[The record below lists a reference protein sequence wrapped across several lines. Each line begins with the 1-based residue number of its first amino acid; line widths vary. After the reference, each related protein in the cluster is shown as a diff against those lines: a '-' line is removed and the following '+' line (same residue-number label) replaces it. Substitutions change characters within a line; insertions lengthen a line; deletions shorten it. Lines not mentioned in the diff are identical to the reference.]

1 MIRDTLSV
9 DAGDVR
15 LAVYV
20 SGPRDAPPIVLVHG
34 YPDSAAVWEPVR
46 AQLDGRYRVISY
58 DVRGA
63 GASDAPATRGGYRL
77 ERLAA
82 DLAAVADA
90 TCGTRPFHLVGH
102 DWGSIQSWEAVT
114 DPAFNGRIASYT
126 SISGPCLDHA
136 SLGMRGAEGGVGGK
150 IPPGLEYGR
159 DRQERNVPYVHD
171 AMHDARHG
179 TTKKRP
185 FGSGLRQTLKSW
197 YIFFFHLPWLP
208 ELVWRAGGARL
219 WPLWLRVTERVRPE
233 RDPAQMRNALNGL
246 NLYRANFIDKLLRP
260 RSRHAHAP
268 VQFIVPLRD
277 RYVGPALSLGLEG
290 WLGTYERTEI
300 DAGHWVVL
308 RDPQRV
314 AAGIEAFVARHGSGP
329 DEASGASASTT
340 TTAFNARAAGE

>member
-9 DAGDVR
+9 QAGDVR

-46 AQLDGRYRVISY
+46 AQLDARYRVISY

-63 GASDAPATRGGYRL
+63 GASDAPGSRAAYRL

-90 TCGTRPFHLVGH
+90 TCGARPFHLVGH

-114 DPAFNGRIASYT
+114 EPAFKGRIASYT

-136 SLGMRGAEGGVGGK
+136 SFGLRGVSAGDDAGAGADRAE
-150 IPPGLEYGR
+150 
-159 DRQERNVPYVHD
+159 QSNAHQT
-171 AMHDARHG
+171 A
-179 TTKKRP
+179 KRP

-197 YIFFFHLPWLP
+197 YIFFFHLPLLP
-208 ELVWRAGGARL
+208 ELVWRAGGART
-219 WPLWLRVTERVRPE
+219 WPLWLRLTERVRPE
-233 RDPAQMRNALNGL
+233 RDPAQMRNAINGL
-246 NLYRANFIDKLLRP
+246 NLYRANFIDKLLHP
-260 RSRHAHAP
+260 RARHAHAP

-277 RYVGPALSLGLEG
+277 RYVGPELSIGLEG
-290 WLGTYERTEI
+290 WLGPYSRTEI

-308 RDPQRV
+308 REPERI
-314 AAGIEAFVARHGSGP
+314 AAGIERFVEQHRALQADNGGP
-329 DEASGASASTT
+329 GASTVT
-340 TTAFNARAAGE
+340 GRAAGV

>member
-9 DAGDVR
+9 EAGDVR

-46 AQLDGRYRVISY
+46 AQLDARYRVIAY

-63 GASDAPATRGGYRL
+63 GSSEAPVTRHAYRL
-77 ERLAA
+77 DRLAA
-82 DLAAVADA
+82 DFAAVADA
-90 TCGTRPFHLVGH
+90 TCGARPFHLVGH

-114 DPAFNGRIASYT
+114 DPAFKGRIVSYT

-136 SLGMRGAEGGVGGK
+136 SFGLRDESEGNGDDDTQTAHP
-150 IPPGLEYGR
+150 I
-159 DRQERNVPYVHD
+159 
-171 AMHDARHG
+171 
-179 TTKKRP
+179 TKPP
-185 FGSGLRQTLKSW
+185 FGSSVRQTLKSW

-208 ELVWRAGGARL
+208 ELMWRAGGARL
-219 WPLWLRVTERVRPE
+219 WPLWLRVTERVRPAP
-233 RDPAQMRNALNGL
+233 DPAQMRNAINGL

-260 RSRHAHAP
+260 RARHAHAP

-277 RYVGPALSLGLEG
+277 RYVGPPLSLGLEC
-290 WLGTYERTEI
+290 WLGAYERTEI

-308 RDPQRV
+308 REPNRI
-314 AAGIEAFVARHGSGP
+314 AASIERFVERHRTDCGGCP
-329 DEASGASASTT
+329 APTL
-340 TTAFNARAAGE
+340 NARGAGV

>member
-9 DAGDVR
+9 EAGDVR

-46 AQLDGRYRVISY
+46 AHLDARYRVIAY

-63 GASDAPATRGGYRL
+63 GASEAPATRHAYRL

-90 TCGTRPFHLVGH
+90 TCGARPFHLVGH

-114 DPAFNGRIASYT
+114 DPAFKGRIASYT

-136 SLGMRGAEGGVGGK
+136 SFDLRGESEGDG
-150 IPPGLEYGR
+150 ER
-159 DRQERNVPYVHD
+159 DG
-171 AMHDARHG
+171 AARTAQP
-179 TTKKRP
+179 TTKRP
-185 FGSGLRQTLKSW
+185 FGSGVRQTLKSW

-208 ELVWRAGGARL
+208 ELVWRVGAARL
-219 WPLWLRVTERVRPE
+219 WPLWLRVTERVRPAP
-233 RDPAQMRNALNGL
+233 DPAQLRNALNGL

-260 RSRHAHAP
+260 RARHAHAP

-290 WLGTYERTEI
+290 WLGTYERNEI

-308 RDPQRV
+308 REPER
-314 AAGIEAFVARHGSGP
+314 I
-329 DEASGASASTT
+329 SASIERFVERHRTDHGGWAAPST
-340 TTAFNARAAGE
+340 LNARAAGV

>member
-9 DAGDVR
+9 EAGDVR

-20 SGPRDAPPIVLVHG
+20 SGPRDAPPLVLVHG

-46 AQLDGRYRVISY
+46 AQLDARYRVISY

-63 GASDAPATRGGYRL
+63 GASGAPETRAAYRL

-114 DPAFNGRIASYT
+114 DPDFKGRIASYT

-136 SLGMRGAEGGVGGK
+136 SFGLRGASSAVGVERAEQ
-150 IPPGLEYGR
+150 PGIH
-159 DRQERNVPYVHD
+159 Q
-171 AMHDARHG
+171 
-179 TTKKRP
+179 TTKRP

-197 YIFFFHLPWLP
+197 YIFFFHLPLLP
-208 ELVWRAGGARL
+208 ELVWRTGGARM
-219 WPLWLRVTERVRPE
+219 WPLWLRLTERVRPQ
-233 RDPAQMRNALNGL
+233 RDPAQMRNAINGL
-246 NLYRANFIDKLLRP
+246 NLYRANFIDRLLHP
-260 RSRHAHAP
+260 RARHAHAP

-277 RYVGPALSLGLEG
+277 RYVGPELSVGLEG
-290 WLGTYERTEI
+290 WLGAYSRTEI

-308 RDPQRV
+308 REPERI
-314 AAGIEAFVARHGSGP
+314 AAGIERFVELHRAQRPSAGGGP
-329 DEASGASASTT
+329 GTSTKV
-340 TTAFNARAAGE
+340 NARAAGV

>member
-1 MIRDTLSV
+1 VIRDTLSV
-9 DAGDVR
+9 EAGDVR

-46 AQLDGRYRVISY
+46 AQLDARYRVISY

-63 GASDAPATRGGYRL
+63 GASDAPESRAAYRL

-90 TCGTRPFHLVGH
+90 TCGARPFHLVGH

-114 DPAFNGRIASYT
+114 DAAFKGRIASYT

-136 SLGMRGAEGGVGGK
+136 SFGLRGGAGAGADRAEQPK
-150 IPPGLEYGR
+150 PL
-159 DRQERNVPYVHD
+159 Q
-171 AMHDARHG
+171 AA
-179 TTKKRP
+179 TRP

-197 YIFFFHLPWLP
+197 YIFFFHLPLLP
-208 ELVWRAGGARL
+208 ELVWRAGGTRM
-219 WPLWLRVTERVRPE
+219 WPLWLRLTERVRPE
-233 RDPAQMRNALNGL
+233 RDPAQTRNAINGL
-246 NLYRANFIDKLLRP
+246 NLYRANFIDRLLHP
-260 RSRHAHAP
+260 RVRHAHAP

-277 RYVGPALSLGLEG
+277 RYVGPQLSIGLEG
-290 WLGTYERTEI
+290 WLGAYSRTEI

-308 RDPQRV
+308 REPERV
-314 AAGIEAFVARHGSGP
+314 AAGIERFVEQHRARPPADSGGP
-329 DEASGASASTT
+329 GTSTV
-340 TTAFNARAAGE
+340 NARAAGA

>member
-9 DAGDVR
+9 EAGGVR

-46 AQLDGRYRVISY
+46 AQLDARYRVIAY

-63 GASDAPATRGGYRL
+63 GASEAPATRSAYRL

-114 DPAFNGRIASYT
+114 DPSFKGRIASYT

-136 SLGMRGAEGGVGGK
+136 SFDLRGGG
-150 IPPGLEYGR
+150 
-159 DRQERNVPYVHD
+159 D
-171 AMHDARHG
+171 AQ
-179 TTKKRP
+179 TTHQTAKRP
-185 FGSGLRQTLKSW
+185 FGSGVRQALKSW

-208 ELVWRAGGARL
+208 EWIWRAGGARW
-219 WPLWLRVTERVRPE
+219 WPLWLRVTERVRPAP
-233 RDPAQMRNALNGL
+233 DPAQMRNAINGL
-246 NLYRANFIDKLLRP
+246 NLYRANFIDRLLHP
-260 RSRHAHAP
+260 RARHAHAP
-268 VQFIVPLRD
+268 VQFLVPLHD

-290 WLGTYERTEI
+290 WLGAHERVEM

-308 RDPQRV
+308 REPERV
-314 AAGIEAFVARHGSGP
+314 AAAIASFVERHRTDHGGS
-329 DEASGASASTT
+329 AAATL
-340 TTAFNARAAGE
+340 NARAAGV

>member
-46 AQLDGRYRVISY
+46 AQLDARYRVISY

-63 GASDAPATRGGYRL
+63 GASGAPQSRAAYPL

-90 TCGTRPFHLVGH
+90 TCGAQPFHLVGH

-114 DPAFNGRIASYT
+114 DPAFKGRIASYT

-136 SLGMRGAEGGVGGK
+136 SLDLRGGAGEDHEGQPK
-150 IPPGLEYGR
+150 A
-159 DRQERNVPYVHD
+159 RQ
-171 AMHDARHG
+171 AA
-179 TTKKRP
+179 KRP

-197 YIFFFHLPWLP
+197 YIFFFHLPLLP
-208 ELVWRAGGARL
+208 ELVWRAGGARM
-219 WPLWLRVTERVRPE
+219 WPLWLRLTERVRPE
-233 RDPAQMRNALNGL
+233 RDPAQTRNAINGL
-246 NLYRANFIDKLLRP
+246 NLYRANFIDKLLHP
-260 RSRHAHAP
+260 RARHAHAP

-277 RYVGPALSLGLEG
+277 RYVGPELSIGLEG
-290 WLGTYERTEI
+290 WLGAYSRMEI

-308 RDPQRV
+308 REPERI
-314 AAGIEAFVARHGSGP
+314 AAGIERFVEQHRAPRP
-329 DEASGASASTT
+329 AASGGPGTSTI
-340 TTAFNARAAGE
+340 NARAAGV